1 MSIKQRM
8 LGLLALLLLSP
19 VLALHATCVDNVVLV
34 HGNTGSPVDFQNTVD
49 LLLQNGYTSSQI
61 FAPSWGNSLCAACND
76 HNGTE
81 ETPVRNAITSA
92 IASSCT
98 GHIDVIGHSMGAT
111 LAALEITKLNVSSK
125 VDVFLGI
132 AGAFH
137 GLYSCGIYPFNVATL
152 TCGQYGLS
160 ISSPLLTGLDGKH
173 FGAKEYTF
181 ISWVDEINCST
192 GTCLVYGVHTS
203 TIDGETA
210 SYAYPYEHYQLLYAT
225 AADQLS
231 LIQQ

>member
-1 MSIKQRM
+1 MSIKQRL

-19 VLALHATCVDNVVLV
+19 IVGLHATCVDNVVLV
-34 HGNTGSPVDFQNTVD
+34 HGNTGSPADFQNTVD

-61 FAPSWGNSLCAACND
+61 FAPAWGNSLCAACND
-76 HNGTE
+76 HNGSE
-81 ETPVRNAITSA
+81 ETPVRNAINSA

-111 LAALEITKLNVSSK
+111 LAALEITKLNAASK

-137 GLYSCGIYPFNVATL
+137 GLYTCGIYPFNTATL

-160 ISSPLLTGLDGKH
+160 ISSPLLNGLDGKR
-173 FGAKEYTF
+173 FGKKEYTF
-181 ISWVDEINCST
+181 ISWVDEINCAT

-203 TIDGETA
+203 TIDGEDGST
-210 SYAYPYEHYQLLYAT
+210 AYPYEHYQLLYAT
-225 AADQLS
+225 AADQLA
-231 LIQQ
+231 LIRQ